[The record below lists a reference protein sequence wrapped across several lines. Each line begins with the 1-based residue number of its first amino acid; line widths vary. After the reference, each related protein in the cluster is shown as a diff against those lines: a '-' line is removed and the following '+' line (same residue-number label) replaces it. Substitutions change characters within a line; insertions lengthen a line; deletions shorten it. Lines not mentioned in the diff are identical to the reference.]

1 MSTFAS
7 SEPAVAAAQQQQQQG
22 TTQWQAGY
30 VPTSQVMASLAARNQ
45 GGLQQQQQQQQQ
57 QGMGRG
63 RGTTFV
69 PGNPPFQNGPQPQV
83 APSMDFSL
91 PPLEFVESQ
100 GLYEHQPQT
109 IEGEAVLPMAQ
120 EDCLVLTSFSPTQKT
135 EIQRY
140 LPDLFDG
147 DDFQGLKASLIEVC
161 CHEYFSPII
170 LSRLCGNLPFAG
182 LFVAGVFQ
190 LFSFV
195 YADATIENRGLF
207 LKEILPEVPDLLCN
221 IHGCKIIQDLV
232 DKGLLLSLSLLL
244 YPRCITPSLR
254 LLPFSLFSCSGT
266 MKQGQMIFAQLEE
279 HFVRVAT
286 NIYGS
291 QSSDFC

>member
-1 MSTFAS
+1 
-7 SEPAVAAAQQQQQQG
+7 
-22 TTQWQAGY
+22 
-30 VPTSQVMASLAARNQ
+30 
-45 GGLQQQQQQQQQ
+45 
-57 QGMGRG
+57 
-63 RGTTFV
+63 
-69 PGNPPFQNGPQPQV
+69 
-83 APSMDFSL
+83 MDFSL

-109 IEGEAVLPMAQ
+109 IEGEAVLLMAQ

-232 DKGLLLSLSLLL
+232 DKGLLLSLSPTLSQMHNTF
-244 YPRCITPSLR
+244 IAPSSFLS
-254 LLPFSLFSCSGT
+254 FFLFRNNETGANDLCPTGRAFRSSGH
-266 MKQGQMIFAQLEE
+266 QHLWVSIL
-279 HFVRVAT
+279 
-286 NIYGS
+286 
-291 QSSDFC
+291 